1 MKIHPPPTPHDEP
14 ERLKALWHCTMNDR
28 HQDTMLERIT
38 SMVANL
44 YDAPY
49 VLVSFVDEEC
59 QWFKSH
65 HGLTFKETPRD
76 ISFCAHAL
84 CGEGI
89 FEITDATQDTRFVDN
104 PLVTGPPHIR
114 YYLGAPLVSREGYS
128 LGTLCILDTKTRV
141 FSQAQRT
148 HLATLADLV
157 IQRLELHRLH
167 CQERIVT
174 TSGLGLWEL
183 DIASGATWWNDVV
196 YTLYGVAPDYS
207 HDKANG
213 ISVYTAE
220 DQRQLET
227 SLAKAANQQ
236 VPFDLELRLAHK
248 DKGLPTWVRVTGVP
262 VTVGKETTQI
272 AGTIQDITPLKKNE
286 RRLDRQQRL
295 ERLITHLQTSFI
307 AEHDLSQA
315 FSDALA
321 ELVALTESDSGFI
334 GEVLYDDKNTPF
346 LKTHAIT
353 DISWDHASRR
363 LFEKASQGGI
373 VFSKQASLFG
383 HVLQTGE
390 MLIANA
396 PDQDPRRGG
405 LPKGHPPLNAFIGI
419 PVTDNGTLIAMI
431 GLANRPG
438 GYQACLMEE
447 LASFL
452 RNLGQLI
459 SSLRLRVQHDEAHK
473 RLELSA
479 RIFSDSQ
486 NAIMITDQD
495 NRIVDVNRAFE
506 LMTGYT
512 RGDVLNHQPSF
523 LSSGCHT
530 QAFYQ
535 DMWQSLLNNGS
546 WRGELI
552 NRRKNGELLYES
564 LSLSLIRNAQ
574 GDITHHVAIFSDMTR
589 LKKHAEEL
597 HRASHFDKL
606 TLLPNRHQM
615 LNKIREAI
623 AHVNDGNTL
632 AIGVLDLDD
641 FKKINQQFGYK
652 AADNVLI
659 SVAQQ
664 LRDRVGPQG
673 VVARLGG
680 DEFALL
686 LHDMNGKPEQLR
698 AITKSFVLEQPNG
711 LESSPVVVNVSLG
724 ITLFPLDD
732 ADPDTLLRHADQAMY
747 QAKLQGGNTFAFFD
761 PDHEKKLKA
770 QQTVRNEISQALN
783 TGQFELYFQ
792 PQIDA
797 RSLKLLGVEAL
808 IRWNHPKRGLVMPD
822 QFLPL
827 ISGTDTELALDAWV
841 MEGSLTQLSAWQK
854 ERLDIDVS
862 INLTPQSLVHE
873 QFIDTLRDTLSR
885 HPDVSPH
892 SICIEV
898 LESAALDDLPS
909 ATQILNR
916 CRETGCKVA
925 LDDFGTGYSS
935 LSYLRNLPVDLVKID
950 KSFVMGMLKRPE
962 DLAIVES
969 ITYLAK
975 RFNKQVVAEGAESD
989 AHIETLQRMGCDF
1002 VQGYGVARP
1011 MPASQLLSWSKR
1023 EALEKKDH

>member
-1 MKIHPPPTPHDEP
+1 MPTSFPPRPTNEP
-14 ERLKALWHCTMNDR
+14 ERLKALWHYTMNDR
-28 HQDTMLERIT
+28 HHDEVLERIT
-38 SMVANL
+38 SMVASL

-65 HGLTFKETPRD
+65 HGLAVKETPRD

-84 CGEGI
+84 CGEGV
-89 FEITDATQDTRFVDN
+89 FEITDATQDSRFEDN
-104 PLVTGPPHIR
+104 PLVTGPLHIR
-114 YYLGAPLVSREGYS
+114 YYLGAPLVSREGYN
-128 LGTLCILDTKTRV
+128 LGTLCILDTKTRA
-141 FSQAQRT
+141 FSEAQRT

-183 DIASGATWWNDVV
+183 DLVSGSTWWNNAV
-196 YTLYGVAPDYS
+196 YALYGVAPDYS

-213 ISVYTAE
+213 LSVYMPE
-220 DQRQLET
+220 DQRRLEA
-227 SLAKAANQQ
+227 SLAKAADQQ
-236 VPFDLELRLAHK
+236 TAFDIELRLMPQ
-248 DKGLPTWVRVTGVP
+248 DKALPTWVRVTGAPIAAGV
-262 VTVGKETTQI
+262 ETMQI
-272 AGTIQDITPLKKNE
+272 AGTIQDITPLKQNE
-286 RRLDRQQRL
+286 RRLARQQRL
-295 ERLITHLQTSFI
+295 ERLINHLQTSFI

-321 ELVALTESDSGFI
+321 ELVSLTESDSGFI
-334 GEVLYDDKNTPF
+334 GEVLYDEENTPF
-346 LKTHAIT
+346 LQTHAIT
-353 DISWDHASRR
+353 DISWDPASRR

-390 MLIANA
+390 MVIANT

-405 LPKGHPPLNAFIGI
+405 LPNGHPPLSAFIGI

-438 GYQACLMEE
+438 GYQPSLVEE
-447 LASFL
+447 LSSFL

-459 SSLRLRVQHDEAHK
+459 SSLRLRIQHDEAHK

-486 NAIMITDQD
+486 NAIMITDHD

-512 RGDVLNHQPSF
+512 RSDVLNQQPNF

-530 QAFYQ
+530 KAFYQ
-535 DMWQSLLNNGS
+535 DMWQSLLTHGS

-552 NRRKNGELLYES
+552 NRRKDGELLYEA
-564 LSLSLIRNAQ
+564 LSLSLMRNDQ

-597 HRASHFDKL
+597 HFASHFDRL
-606 TLLPNRHQM
+606 TLLPNRPQM
-615 LNKIREAI
+615 LNQIREAI
-623 AHVNDGNTL
+623 AHVNEGNTL

-641 FKKINQQFGYK
+641 FHRINQQLGHK

-659 SVAQQ
+659 SVAKQ
-664 LRDRVGPQG
+664 LRERAGNKG
-673 VVARLGG
+673 IVARIGG
-680 DEFALL
+680 DEFGLI
-686 LHDMNGKPEQLR
+686 LHDMNAKPEQLR
-698 AITKSFVLEQPNG
+698 AITKRFVVERPNG
-711 LESSPVVVNVSLG
+711 LDSTSVAVNVSLG

-747 QAKLQGGNTFAFFD
+747 QAKLQGGDTFAFFD
-761 PDHEKKLKA
+761 PSHEKKLKA
-770 QQTVRNEISQALN
+770 QQTVRDDISQAL
-783 TGQFELYFQ
+783 TTDQFELYFQ

-841 MEGSLTQLSAWQK
+841 METALTQLSAWQK
-854 ERLDIDVS
+854 DGLAIDVS

-873 QFIDTLRDTLSR
+873 QFVDTLRGALAR
-885 HPDVSPH
+885 HPDIPPYSL
-892 SICIEV
+892 CIEV

-916 CRETGCKVA
+916 CRELGCQVA

-935 LSYLRNLPVDLVKID
+935 LSYLRHLPVDWVKID
-950 KSFVMGMLKRPE
+950 KSFVMGMLKRSE

-989 AHIETLQRMGCDF
+989 AHIETLQRMGCDI
-1002 VQGYGVARP
+1002 VQGYGIARP
-1011 MPASQLLSWSKR
+1011 MPANQLLAWSTR
-1023 EALEKKDH
+1023 NALDQKEH